1 MLCLRDMVNQL
12 GLDRN
17 KLAQVRDIARYFSV
31 SFFWFVVNTILD
43 RRFFKVRS
51 KKGIQLMRAFEHD
64 Q

>member
-1 MLCLRDMVNQL
+1 MVNQL

>member
-1 MLCLRDMVNQL
+1 MVNQL

-17 KLAQVRDIARYFSV
+17 KLAQVWDIACYFSV

-43 RRFFKVRS
+43 RRFFKVCS